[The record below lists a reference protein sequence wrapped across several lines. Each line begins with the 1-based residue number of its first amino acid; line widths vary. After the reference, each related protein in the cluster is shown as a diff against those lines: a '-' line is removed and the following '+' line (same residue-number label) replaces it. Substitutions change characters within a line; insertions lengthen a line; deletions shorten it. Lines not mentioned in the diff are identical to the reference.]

1 MVKSINLYKILT
13 FLCFST
19 LFFINLKSSANE
31 IRYLNQYQ
39 IIGEKNFITDY
50 EVFNVDGTI
59 NAVIE
64 IPSGTNE
71 KWEVTKDGKIIE
83 WEFRNGQPR
92 IIDYLNYPANYGF
105 IPRTYL
111 PESVGGDGDAL
122 DILVLGPVIN
132 RGRVVKVKIMGMMEM
147 YDNSEIDNKII
158 AATEDSEISRLGS
171 INKFER
177 DYPGLLD
184 ILKIWFTNYKS
195 INTEILGFVGKTKTI
210 KFINQASSY
219 YQKRIKQ

>member
-1 MVKSINLYKILT
+1 MVKSINFYKLLAFLNFLT
-13 FLCFST
+13 F
-19 LFFINLKSSANE
+19 FFVNFGCLADD

-39 IIGEKNFITDY
+39 IIGEKNFIKDY

-92 IIDYLNYPANYGF
+92 IIDYLNYPVNYGF

-111 PESVGGDGDAL
+111 PDSIGGDGDAL
-122 DILVLGPVIN
+122 DILVIGPVIN
-132 RGRVVKVKIMGMMEM
+132 RGRVVKVKVMGLMEM
-147 YDNSEIDNKII
+147 YDNSELDNKII
-158 AATEDSEISRLGS
+158 AATEDSKISRLGS
-171 INKFER
+171 INKFDR
-177 DYPGLLD
+177 DYPGFLD
-184 ILKIWFTNYKS
+184 IIKIWFTNYKS
-195 INTEILGFVGKTKTI
+195 VNTEILGFVGITKTI
-210 KFINQASSY
+210 KFINVARSY
-219 YQKRIKQ
+219 YQEKIK